1 MNALTIINILLC
13 ALLALCYAYQFVYII
28 ISYTTKR
35 RAPDTE
41 KRSRLAVLV
50 CARNEEAV
58 ISRLLSSLAEQDYPK
73 DKYAVFVAADN
84 CTDTTARVARE
95 GGATV
100 YERHDTE
107 KVGKGFALDFLI
119 KSIKR
124 ELGESAFDAFVV
136 FDADNV
142 AAKNYL
148 TEINKT
154 LALGYDCVTS
164 YRAPLNYADNWITA
178 GQGMCFLR
186 DMVLLNRARMVVGGA
201 SFVSGTGYAFTNRL
215 TESFGGGW
223 PFTTLTEDCEFTVY
237 NAVSGTK
244 MGYSDTARFY
254 DEQPTKFRQSWNQ
267 RIRWC
272 RGGIQVFVK
281 YIRRLL
287 REIFRGKLLSCLD
300 MAMCMAPAYLIS
312 VGVTLVNTV
321 GTVIALALG
330 TSPVEIA
337 ISLAVT
343 LAGVYL
349 AFLAF
354 SVPLTVSEWK
364 MLGTSSTK
372 KLLYMFTFPFF
383 MLTFLPIT
391 CVALVKRR
399 VVWHQTE
406 RKRPQ

>member
-1 MNALTIINILLC
+1 MNALTVINICLC

-28 ISYTTKR
+28 ISYAVKR
-35 RAPDTE
+35 RAPDTD

-50 CARNEEAV
+50 CARNEESV

-73 DKYAVFVAADN
+73 DMYAVFVAADN
-84 CTDTTARVARE
+84 CTDATARVARE
-95 GGATV
+95 CGATV
-100 YERHDTE
+100 YERQDTE
-107 KVGKGFALDFLI
+107 RVGKGYALDFLI
-119 KSIKR
+119 RSVKS
-124 ELGESAFDAFVV
+124 EHGTDAFDAFVI

-142 AAKNYL
+142 AERNYL

-186 DMVLLNRARMVVGGA
+186 DMVLLNRARMAVGGA

-215 TESFGGGW
+215 VESFGGGW

-267 RIRWC
+267 RLRWC

-287 REIFRGKLLSCLD
+287 KEIMKGRLLSCLD

-330 TSPVEIA
+330 ANPVEIA
-337 ISLAVT
+337 VGLGVT
-343 LAGVYL
+343 LLGVYL

-354 SVPLTVSEWK
+354 SVPLTVSEWR
-364 MLGTSSTK
+364 MLGDSTAR
-372 KLLYMFTFPFF
+372 KLIYMLTFPFF

-391 CVALVKRR
+391 CTALVKRR

-406 RKRPQ
+406 RKAR